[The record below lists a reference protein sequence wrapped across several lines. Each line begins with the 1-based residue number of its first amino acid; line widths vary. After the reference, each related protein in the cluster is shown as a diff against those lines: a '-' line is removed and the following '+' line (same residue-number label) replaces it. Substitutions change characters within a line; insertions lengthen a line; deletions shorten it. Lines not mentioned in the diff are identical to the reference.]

1 MDSDMGESRSTGTQT
16 GSKRSRTDA
25 ADGAMEA
32 GGGLQVTIPRNV
44 PHCYNNNYTVR
55 LTYADTYRH
64 DVNYG
69 AAGRQVF
76 RANSVFDPD
85 FTGTGH
91 QPAMRD
97 LWASQYDYYT
107 VLACEYEIHM
117 YNAGVGSMT
126 YTAVGSAAQRLNSV
140 QAHFLPTTDSDDY
153 ITTTTVYPIAEM
165 KNVTTKFLI
174 PEDSI
179 TFAGTV
185 TPGDF
190 LVDAKDADDDNT
202 WVAVGSNPNVPRFI
216 GYVITASQWTSVSG
230 QNVTPFSAIQVF
242 VKLHYTVQFTQ
253 LNPSLRRW
261 PS

>member
-1 MDSDMGESRSTGTQT
+1 MGESRSIGTQT

-32 GGGLQVTIPRNV
+32 GGGLQVTVPRNV

-55 LTYADTYRH
+55 LTYADNYRH

-76 RANSVFDPD
+76 RANSIFDPD
-85 FTGTGH
+85 FTGLGH
-91 QPAMRD
+91 QPMFRD
-97 LWASQYDYYT
+97 MWTSQYDYYS
-107 VLACEYEIHM
+107 VLACEYEIHL
-117 YNAGVGSMT
+117 YNAAVDTVT
-126 YTAVGSAAQRLNSV
+126 YTAVGTSAQRLGSV
-140 QAHFLPTTDSDDY
+140 QASFLRTTDSDDF

-216 GYVITASQWTSVSG
+216 GYVITAAQWASVSG
-230 QNVTPFSAIQVF
+230 QNKTPFSAIQAF

-253 LNPSLRRW
+253 INPSLRRV